1 MLFAR
6 GYWKLARVIRFLQDL
21 PMLVQIPRVLDAAQ
35 LQMFREELGK
45 VEWSDGRGSAGYLA
59 RKVKDNQQLPAEHPV
74 GRKLA
79 EVVLTAL
86 RGSELFSAAA
96 LPLKIVPPMFNR
108 YDQTQTYGRHVD
120 GSIRPLK
127 SGLRVR
133 TDLSATLFLTDPADY
148 DGGELVIEDTFGPR
162 HVKLAAGDMVLYPG
176 TSVHSVAPITRGQ
189 RLAAFFWVQ
198 SMVREDAKRVLLL
211 ELDRAI
217 QKVARETPGQSATT
231 DLAGVYHNL
240 LRLWADA

>member
-1 MLFAR
+1 
-6 GYWKLARVIRFLQDL
+6 
-21 PMLVQIPRVLDAAQ
+21 MLVHIPAVLDAAQ
-35 LQMFREELGK
+35 LQLFREELDK
-45 VEWSDGRGSAGYLA
+45 AQWADGRGSAGYLA
-59 RKVKDNQQLPAEHPV
+59 RQVKENQQLADDDSTS
-74 GRKLA
+74 RKLA
-79 EVVLTAL
+79 EVVLNAL
-86 RGSELFSAAA
+86 RGNELFTAAA

-108 YDQTQTYGRHVD
+108 YDATQTYGRHVD

-127 SGLRVR
+127 NGMRVR
-133 TDLSATLFLTDPADY
+133 TDLSATLFISDPADY

-162 HVKLAAGDMVLYPG
+162 RVKLAAGDMVLYPG
-176 TSVHSVAPITRGQ
+176 TSVHSVAPVTRGQ
-189 RLAAFFWVQ
+189 RLASFFWIQ

-217 QKVARETPGQSATT
+217 QKIARDTPNQPATT